1 MRKSFNKLTCVKNYE
16 RKRALSVKESVYVRT
31 IAITGSLDR
40 FTRIYGFEE
49 QKRDMILNFIV
60 KFKARLLFIRRSF
73 ARSSLSKT

>member
-49 QKRDMILNFIV
+49 QKRDNDIKFYSKIYSKIIIHSKTICRI
-60 KFKARLLFIRRSF
+60 KFK
-73 ARSSLSKT
+73 